1 MAIPFSKY
9 VDITSGVGA
18 ATGVRRRD
26 LIGRF
31 FTTNT
36 LLPPKSIIEFDSA
49 DGVREY
55 FGTLSEEYLR
65 AMFYFSWISKNITS
79 PQKISFARWVNTETP
94 PMIFGAAITTTLA
107 AFKEVKAGALT
118 LTLGADTHIVK
129 NLSFENIISHSDV
142 AAVVQAGIREAGT
155 GPLWA
160 DAVVAFDAVNSRFNF
175 TTTNASA
182 NAKIAISEGTINHM
196 LGWNEHAIFADG
208 ALVESVSEVLT
219 ISTDKSNNF
228 GSFAFMPTLSK
239 DEIVEAATWNA
250 AQNVM
255 YQFQASVLSKD
266 AFDYYEALKN
276 YAGTGLTLA
285 GAAHEYPEQL
295 PMMILAAT
303 DYSRRNATQSY
314 MFQSA
319 ALTPSVTEPT
329 DSARLDAL
337 RINYYGRTQKG
348 GQMLDLYQRGV
359 LMGGASAPTDMNA
372 YANEQWLNDAA
383 GSAIMELL
391 MSLANVSANAQGRG
405 QLIATLQSV
414 INQALIN
421 GTISVSEDLKPLKP
435 TQQLYIT
442 RMTGNDNAWQQV
454 QTIGYW
460 LDCVMEPV
468 VTEDSRTEYKAVYTL
483 IYSKN
488 DAIRK
493 VEGAHVLI

>member
-9 VDITSGVGA
+9 VDITSGVA
-18 ATGVRRRD
+18 AAAGVRRRD

-31 FTTNT
+31 FTTNA
-36 LLPPKSIIEFDSA
+36 LSPPKAILEFDSA
-49 DGVREY
+49 DEVGRY
-55 FGTLSEEYLR
+55 FGTASEEYAR
-65 AMFYFSWISKNITS
+65 ASFYFSWISKNITR
-79 PQKISFARWVNTETP
+79 PKKISFARWVNTETP
-94 PMIFGAAITTTLA
+94 PMIFGAAITKPLA
-107 AFKEVKAGALT
+107 EFKEVKAGSIT
-118 LTLGADTHIVK
+118 ITLGADTHIVK
-129 NLSFENIISHSDV
+129 KLSFENIASLSDV
-142 AAVVQAGIREAGT
+142 ASIVQTGIRKAGA

-160 DAVVAFDAVNSRFNF
+160 DAVVTFDAVNSRFNF

-182 NAKIAISEGTINHM
+182 NTKIAISEGTINHL
-196 LGWNEHAIFADG
+196 LGWNERAIFADG

-219 ISTDKSNNF
+219 ASTDKSNNF

-239 DEIVEAATWNA
+239 DEVVEAATWNA

-255 YQFQASVLSKD
+255 YQFQARILSAD
-266 AFDYYEALKN
+266 ALMYYEALKG

-285 GAAHEYPEQL
+285 SAAHEYPEQL

-319 ALTPSVTEPT
+319 ALTPSVTEPAES
-329 DSARLDAL
+329 DRLDAL
-337 RINYYGRTQKG
+337 RINYYGRSQKS
-348 GQMLDLYQRGV
+348 GQMLDFYQRGV
-359 LMGGASAPTDMNA
+359 LMGGASAPTSMND
-372 YANEQWLNDAA
+372 YANEQWLKDAT
-383 GSAIMELL
+383 GSALMELL
-391 MSLANVSANAQGRG
+391 MSLAKVSANAQGRG
-405 QLIATLQSV
+405 QLITTLQSV
-414 INQALIN
+414 INQALLN
-421 GTISVSEDLKPLKP
+421 GTISVGKNINN

-442 RMTGNDNAWQQV
+442 SMTGDDNAWRQV

-483 IYSKN
+483 IYSKD

-493 VEGAHVLI
+493 IDGAHVMI